1 MRGIGLP
8 GTTLVLGAFL
18 AVAMLSPVATGP
30 AGATFPGSN
39 GKVAFTSNRDG
50 NEEVYT
56 MNADGSA
63 QTRLTSVSGADTNP
77 AFSSDGAKIAF
88 TSSRQTPD
96 GTVDREIWVMNA
108 DGSGTPTNFSNGPG
122 ANDQPDWAPLN
133 FDLSL
138 VQSDSPDPVKVNNN
152 LAYTLELTNEGFDDA
167 PGVVLTDRLPTGVT
181 FVSASTGCSH
191 AFGEVTCN
199 LGTVPRGATV
209 TKTVT
214 VTPTSAGFITNTA
227 SVESTAEEITFLANN
242 SDRERTKATPN
253 RAPVANEDSY
263 VTREDNPLVV
273 PAPGVLADDA
283 DADADPLQLARV
295 VEATSG
301 GALASGRDGSFRYE
315 PSSNFN
321 GADAFT
327 YSATDGTA
335 ESNVATV
342 TIVVRAVNDPPEA
355 TDDAVQAVQDTPLDV
370 DVLANDRDPDRDEM
384 NVTGA
389 SDPAHGATTLGAGNT
404 VRYIPD
410 ASYTGP
416 DSFTCTVADPDG
428 ATDTATVNV
437 TVSDTKAPTV
447 VKPLPVGRNVLPTA
461 NVTALF
467 SEPMAAETLF
477 EAATG
482 ESATFVLK
490 KGTVKVPATVS
501 YNPGT
506 LTAVLDPDARLRR
519 GSTYTATVT
528 TGAKDEAGTPLDQ
541 DPNTAGN
548 LGMVWSFNI
557 KP

>member
-1 MRGIGLP
+1 L
-8 GTTLVLGAFL
+8 
-18 AVAMLSPVATGP
+18 
-30 AGATFPGSN
+30 
-39 GKVAFTSNRDG
+39 
-50 NEEVYT
+50 
-56 MNADGSA
+56 
-63 QTRLTSVSGADTNP
+63 
-77 AFSSDGAKIAF
+77 
-88 TSSRQTPD
+88 
-96 GTVDREIWVMNA
+96 NA
-108 DGSGTPTNFSNGPG
+108 DGSGTPINLSNGPG
-122 ANDQPDWAPLN
+122 TNDQPDWAPLN

-138 VQSDSPDPVKVNNN
+138 VQSDSPAPVKVTNN
-152 LAYTLELTNEGFDDA
+152 LAYTFQLTNEGFDDA

-181 FVSASTGCSH
+181 FVSASTGCSQ
-191 AFGEVTCN
+191 AFGVVTCD
-199 LGTVPRGATV
+199 LGTVPKGTTV

-214 VTPTSAGFITNTA
+214 VTPASAGSITNTA

-242 SDRERTKATPN
+242 SDRERTEVTLN
-253 RAPVANEDSY
+253 RAPVADDDSY
-263 VTREDNPLVV
+263 VTREDTPLTLA
-273 PAPGVLADDA
+273 APGVLADDA
-283 DADADPLQLARV
+283 DGDPLQLARV
-295 VEATSG
+295 VEMISGGTLTSG
-301 GALASGRDGSFRYE
+301 RSGSFTYT
-315 PSSNFN
+315 PGANFN

-327 YSATDGTA
+327 YRATDGTA
-335 ESNVATV
+335 ESNTATV
-342 TIVVRAVNDPPEA
+342 TIVVRAVNDPPES
-355 TDDAVQAVQDTPLDV
+355 TDDAVQAAQDTPLDV
-370 DVLANDRDPDRDEM
+370 NVLANDRDPDRDEM
-384 NVTGA
+384 DVTGA

-416 DSFTCTVADPDG
+416 DSFTYTVADPDG

-506 LTAVLDPDARLRR
+506 LTAVLDPDAKLRR

-548 LGMVWSFNI
+548 QGKVWSFKI